1 MNMEKT
7 INRLIEELLDKCQII
22 EPPVNVE
29 KIAEFLK
36 ISVIKRP
43 YKDKG
48 PLSAML
54 VRSPGKTIIGIN
66 DSHNIQK
73 QRFSIAHEIGHFFLH
88 KGEEL
93 VVDKDFSVNFRH
105 YKTNPKAYLQEKD
118 ANYFASSLLIP
129 EKFLIHDLKS
139 YEIDILSPK
148 KFEIIAKDLH
158 KKYNVSL
165 ISMRL
170 RIYSFLH

>member
-1 MNMEKT
+1 MKVEKT
-7 INRLIEELLDKCQII
+7 INKLIDELLEECQIT
-22 EPPVNVE
+22 ERPVDVE
-29 KIAEFLK
+29 KIAKFLK
-36 ISVIKRP
+36 IIVVKRA

-54 VRSPGKTIIGIN
+54 VRSQNKVIIGVN
-66 DSHNIQK
+66 EKHNIQK

-93 VVDKDFSVNFRH
+93 IVDKDFVINFRH
-105 YKTNPKAYLQEKD
+105 YKTNNSEYLKEKD
-118 ANYFASSLLIP
+118 ANYFASCLLVP
-129 EKFLIHDLKS
+129 DKFLIDDLKS
-139 YEIDILSPK
+139 YEIDVLK
-148 KFEIIAKDLH
+148 QKTFVEVAKDLH

-165 ISMRL
+165 PAMQL